1 MSERAVGYME
11 LTLFVFS
18 IYNGGGLMK
27 RVVLGG
33 RVGARGKGH
42 AVGGLYFH
50 ADIV

>member
-11 LTLFVFS
+11 LTLFVFC

-27 RVVLGG
+27 RVVGG